1 MGAQHSATIKQ
12 GIQLHECPP
21 EEEGQALEPYEKT
34 AIKAYNNKFIKAL
47 FNCQQKLKEV
57 DEMSQKVSTNLRLEL
72 CKEATGYVLV
82 ALKIAKENA
91 TKKWK
96 KEENKTVALKW
107 KHWIAHTPWSIGC
120 LKSIDLR
127 LQDLLSELE
136 SMRIPGDE
144 GNDGEEEILNFRQN
158 IARKVD
164 RNYDLIQ
171 SLDFKISSKEWSV
184 VEKQAYDTSLLEI
197 QRTLRIV
204 RGKNTK
210 ILMDQLA
217 RQLRDM
223 LQKLH
228 DFKGA
233 QENLQSVEVM
243 EESYKLL
250 CDRKHQCE
258 FLKEIKKKME
268 RAAYFNPESSIN
280 QLLDKNVEFSIKL
293 CSEYEEMTTIERAI
307 EQLKHVADNIVEEA
321 KKSFDSS
328 RWHDFWSTFATLCK
342 CIAWPVIAPILFVR
356 DCVNSTQEFSEY
368 NKSISDVV
376 SKNPWTFTMM
386 ALGTVGLLATGGYFY
401 IPAFSTFL
409 LGSHIAIGATIAGS
423 TISGIA
429 CYHLAKEE
437 LIRDKKKE
445 QEKAMIEYENLRETK
460 SQKVNES
467 VQQFGEYSNA
477 THSLNKKLAD
487 EFTRFKADRTKQ
499 SRGNTVVLPSS
510 SNNTRANQSRGSSLR
525 EEHVPLLSSSGNSSS
540 THQVDGTKIK
550 EEIEQKVSFHFSSS
564 LECAYCN
571 FLSLRIIDS
580 NA

>member
-1 MGAQHSATIKQ
+1 MGAQHSATIK

-72 CKEATGYVLV
+72 CKEATGYVLI
-82 ALKIAKENA
+82 ALKIAEENA

-96 KEENKTVALKW
+96 KEKNKIVALKW
-107 KHWIAHTPWSIGC
+107 KHWIAHKAWSIGC

-127 LQDLLSELE
+127 LLDLLSELE

-204 RGKNTK
+204 KGKNTK

-280 QLLDKNVEFSIKL
+280 HLLDENVEFSIKL
-293 CSEYEEMTTIERAI
+293 CCEYEEMTTIERAI
-307 EQLKHVADNIVEEA
+307 EQLKHVA
-321 KKSFDSS
+321 
-328 RWHDFWSTFATLCK
+328 
-342 CIAWPVIAPILFVR
+342 
-356 DCVNSTQEFSEY
+356 
-368 NKSISDVV
+368 
-376 SKNPWTFTMM
+376 
-386 ALGTVGLLATGGYFY
+386 G
-401 IPAFSTFL
+401 
-409 LGSHIAIGATIAGS
+409 
-423 TISGIA
+423 
-429 CYHLAKEE
+429 
-437 LIRDKKKE
+437 
-445 QEKAMIEYENLRETK
+445 
-460 SQKVNES
+460 
-467 VQQFGEYSNA
+467 
-477 THSLNKKLAD
+477 
-487 EFTRFKADRTKQ
+487 
-499 SRGNTVVLPSS
+499 
-510 SNNTRANQSRGSSLR
+510 
-525 EEHVPLLSSSGNSSS
+525 
-540 THQVDGTKIK
+540 
-550 EEIEQKVSFHFSSS
+550 
-564 LECAYCN
+564 
-571 FLSLRIIDS
+571 
-580 NA
+580 